1 MAALS
6 GGDWSGLRPRP
17 MFAEHAHLLVRSDRE
32 YWGRKDTSVRRSIVF
47 SLAPAILLVAC
58 SHDPFGN
65 GADLGTRTMRGL
77 GAGAVV
83 GAVAGT
89 AVAGDPVTGAAAGM
103 VVGGA
108 IGALVKGPIIKNRQY
123 YKDTRGYCYYVDP
136 AGKPKRAPKI
146 KC

>member
-1 MAALS
+1 MKC
-6 GGDWSGLRPRP
+6 P
-17 MFAEHAHLLVRSDRE
+17 
-32 YWGRKDTSVRRSIVF
+32 
-47 SLAPAILLVAC
+47 LAFGVVPAILLVAC

-65 GADLGTRTMRGL
+65 GPNLGTRTMRGG
-77 GAGAVV
+77 GAGAAI

-108 IGALVKGPIIKNRQY
+108 IGGLIKGPIIKNRQY

-136 AGKPKRAPKI
+136 RGKPKRAPKI